1 MPATR
6 LTMASVLVGR
16 ETGIT
21 PPLPG
26 GPGGTIRGGSSG
38 LCCMRTH
45 ATGDLFS
52 PRSRASAESRKRR
65 RSRSGWFGE
74 YPLRNPP
81 RMEEGILRIPSM
93 TVMASETIRRRLR
106 EVPDSPGVYL
116 LRDTRE
122 QVIYVGKALRLRDR
136 LRAYFTTGY
145 GQTARTAELVQ
156 RVYDFE
162 FVKTANEVEALVLEN
177 NLIKHYRPRFNIR
190 LKDDKNYLYLKLP
203 VTEEYPR
210 VHYTRRVLDDG
221 ALYFGPYTSAQS
233 LRSTVKSIRQ
243 LLPFRTC
250 SEDIFKQGKVC
261 LDFHI
266 KRCPGPCERRISSE
280 DYKARINEVALF
292 MEGRSDLLVR
302 ELHERMDSAAGRLDF
317 ENAARYRDQLQSIER
332 IADRQKVL
340 TRGRDD
346 QDIVAYARSG
356 NDVFVEVAY
365 VRQSKMVGHDGH
377 ALDGAGDA
385 TEPELL
391 RGFMLQYYSSATHVP
406 RSVILPGPVEE
417 PELIK
422 GWLSEK
428 RGRPVEVDVPQR
440 GRLRALVTQLG
451 ETAKQELEQ
460 IRIQADYDRSRT
472 EPMLAALA
480 EALDLESPPKRI
492 ECYDISNIQGDS
504 AVGSMVVFEDGR
516 PRNDHYRHF
525 RIKYVP
531 GPNDFA
537 MLQEVL
543 RRRLERLESAQR
555 REEVGSIGDRSFT
568 SRPGLILIDGGK
580 SQLSAALEVTE
591 AAGYADIPTFALAK
605 EREEIFAPGRAEPI
619 VQERNSPG
627 MFLVQR
633 IRDEAHRFAIT
644 HHRKVR
650 ARKALTSPLD
660 SVEGIGPARKR
671 ALLRHFGSVQAIR
684 EAPVGEIVKL
694 GIHERLAV
702 RLKETL

>member
-1 MPATR
+1 VAVS
-6 LTMASVLVGR
+6 LEDS
-16 ETGIT
+16 I
-21 PPLPG
+21 
-26 GPGGTIRGGSSG
+26 
-38 LCCMRTH
+38 
-45 ATGDLFS
+45 
-52 PRSRASAESRKRR
+52 K
-65 RSRSGWFGE
+65 
-74 YPLRNPP
+74 
-81 RMEEGILRIPSM
+81 
-93 TVMASETIRRRLR
+93 RRLR
-106 EVPDSPGVYL
+106 AVPDAPGVYL
-116 LRDTRE
+116 FRDTRG

-136 LRAYFTTGY
+136 LRSYFTDAY
-145 GQTARTAELVQ
+145 AQTARVAELVR

-162 FVKTANEVEALVLEN
+162 FVTTANEVEALVLEC
-177 NLIKHYRPRFNIR
+177 NLIKNYRPRFNIR

-203 VTEEYPR
+203 VTEDYPR
-210 VHYTRRVLDDG
+210 VHYSRRVQNDG
-221 ALYFGPYTSAQS
+221 AQYFGPYTSAQS
-233 LRSTVKSIRQ
+233 LRGTVKSIRQ

-250 SEDIFKQGKVC
+250 SDEIFKQGKVC

-280 DYKARINEVALF
+280 DYKARIHEVALF
-292 MEGRSDLLVR
+292 MEGRSDVLVR
-302 ELHERMDSAAGRLDF
+302 ELKERMEGSANQLDF

-346 QDIVAYARSG
+346 QDLIAYARKG
-356 NDVFVEVAY
+356 AEVFVEVAY
-365 VRQSKMVGHDGH
+365 VRQGKMVGHDGH
-377 ALDGAGDA
+377 ALDGAGEA
-385 TEPELL
+385 AEAELL
-391 RGFMLQYYSSATHVP
+391 RGFVLQYYASATHVP
-406 RSVILPGPVEE
+406 RAVILPGPVDE
-417 PELIK
+417 PDLIA
-422 GWLSEK
+422 GWLGQR
-428 RGRPVEVDVPQR
+428 RGGPVSIEVPQR
-440 GRLRALVTQLG
+440 GRKRALVTQLA
-451 ETAKQELEQ
+451 ETAAQELEQ
-460 IRIQADYDRSRT
+460 LRIQADYDRSRT

-480 EALDLESPPKRI
+480 EALDLETPPKRI

-504 AVGSMVVFEDGR
+504 AVGAMVVFEDGS

-525 RIKYVP
+525 RIKFVP

-555 REEVGSIGDRSFT
+555 REDADAVGDRSFT
-568 SRPGLILIDGGK
+568 SRPDLILIDGGK
-580 SQLSAALEVTE
+580 GQLSAALEVME
-591 AAGYADIPTFALAK
+591 SAGYADIPTFALAK

-619 VQERNSPG
+619 VQEKNSPG

-650 ARKALTSPLD
+650 SRKALTSPLD

-684 EAPVGEIVKL
+684 DAAVDDIVAVGVPK
-694 GIHERLAV
+694 RLAQ

>member
-1 MPATR
+1 M
-6 LTMASVLVGR
+6 SVTLE
-16 ETGIT
+16 ETI
-21 PPLPG
+21 
-26 GPGGTIRGGSSG
+26 
-38 LCCMRTH
+38 
-45 ATGDLFS
+45 
-52 PRSRASAESRKRR
+52 KRR
-65 RSRSGWFGE
+65 
-74 YPLRNPP
+74 LQ
-81 RMEEGILRIPSM
+81 
-93 TVMASETIRRRLR
+93 A
-106 EVPDSPGVYL
+106 VPESPGVYMF
-116 LRDTRE
+116 RDKRT

-136 LRAYFTTGY
+136 LRSYFTPGY
-145 GQTARTAELVQ
+145 ADAGRIAELMQ
-156 RVYDFE
+156 RAVDFD
-162 FVKTANEVEALVLEN
+162 FVTTANEVEALVLEN
-177 NLIKHYRPRFNIR
+177 NLIKNYRPRFNIR

-203 VTEEYPR
+203 VTEEFPR
-210 VHYTRRVLDDG
+210 VHYSRRVQNDG

-250 SEDIFKQGKVC
+250 SDEIFKQGKVC

-292 MEGRSDLLVR
+292 MEGRSDILVR
-302 ELHERMDSAAGRLDF
+302 ELQERMENAADRLDF

-346 QDIVAYARSG
+346 QDILAYARSG

-365 VRQSKMVGHDGH
+365 VRQGKMVGHDGH
-377 ALDGAGDA
+377 ALDGAGDVG
-385 TEPELL
+385 EPELL

-406 RSVILPGPVEE
+406 RSVILPGAVDE
-417 PELIK
+417 PELLT

-428 RGRPVEVDVPQR
+428 RGRPVELEVPQR
-440 GRLRALVTQLG
+440 GRKRALVQQLA
-451 ETAKQELEQ
+451 ETAAQELEQ
-460 IRIQADYDRSRT
+460 LRIQADYDRSRT

-480 EALDLESPPKRI
+480 TALDLETPPKRI

-525 RIKYVP
+525 RIRYVP

-555 REEVGSIGDRSFT
+555 REEAEMVGDRSFT
-568 SRPGLILIDGGK
+568 SRPDLILIDGGK
-580 SQLSAALEVTE
+580 GQLSAALEVME

-605 EREEIFAPGRAEPI
+605 EREEIWAPGRAEPI
-619 VQERNSPG
+619 VQEHNSPG

-684 EAPVGEIVKL
+684 EAAVEEIVKV
-694 GIHERLAV
+694 GIPERLAA

>member
-1 MPATR
+1 MAVSLEDTIKAR
-6 LTMASVLVGR
+6 LQA
-16 ETGIT
+16 
-21 PPLPG
+21 
-26 GPGGTIRGGSSG
+26 
-38 LCCMRTH
+38 
-45 ATGDLFS
+45 
-52 PRSRASAESRKRR
+52 
-65 RSRSGWFGE
+65 
-74 YPLRNPP
+74 
-81 RMEEGILRIPSM
+81 
-93 TVMASETIRRRLR
+93 
-106 EVPDSPGVYL
+106 VPESPGVYL
-116 LRDTRE
+116 FRDART

-136 LRAYFTTGY
+136 LRQYFTPGY
-145 GQTARTAELVQ
+145 AETARVSELV
-156 RVYDFE
+156 RRATDFE
-162 FVKTANEVEALVLEN
+162 FITTANEVEALVLEN
-177 NLIKHYRPRFNIR
+177 SLIKNYRPRFNIR

-203 VTEEYPR
+203 VTEAFPR
-210 VHYTRRVLDDG
+210 VHYSRRVQNDG
-221 ALYFGPYTSAQS
+221 ALYFGPYTSALS

-250 SEDIFKQGKVC
+250 SDDIFKQGKVC

-302 ELHERMDSAAGRLDF
+302 ELEDRMQSAADKLDF
-317 ENAARYRDQLQSIER
+317 ENAARYRDKLHSIER

-356 NDVFVEVAY
+356 HDVFVEVAY
-365 VRQSKMVGHDGH
+365 VRQGKMVGHDGH

-406 RSVILPGPVEE
+406 RTVILPGPVEE
-417 PELIK
+417 PELIT
-422 GWLSEK
+422 GWLADK
-428 RGRPVEVDVPQR
+428 RGRPVDIEVPQR
-440 GRLRALVTQLG
+440 GRKRALVTQLG

-460 IRIQADYDRSRT
+460 MRIQADYDRSRT

-480 EALDLESPPKRI
+480 EALDLESPPRRI

-525 RIKYVP
+525 RIRFVP

-543 RRRLERLESAQR
+543 HRRLERLESAQR
-555 REEVGSIGDRSFT
+555 REEAELGDRSFT
-568 SRPGLILIDGGK
+568 TRPDLILIDGGK
-580 SQLSAALEVTE
+580 GQLSAAIEVME
-591 AAGYADIPTFALAK
+591 AAGYADIPTFSLAK

-650 ARKALTSPLD
+650 SRKALTSPLD

-684 EAPVGEIVKL
+684 EAPVDEIVKL
-694 GIHERLAV
+694 GIPERLAA

>member
-1 MPATR
+1 MSAT
-6 LTMASVLVGR
+6 LE
-16 ETGIT
+16 ETV
-21 PPLPG
+21 
-26 GPGGTIRGGSSG
+26 
-38 LCCMRTH
+38 
-45 ATGDLFS
+45 
-52 PRSRASAESRKRR
+52 KRR
-65 RSRSGWFGE
+65 
-74 YPLRNPP
+74 LQ
-81 RMEEGILRIPSM
+81 
-93 TVMASETIRRRLR
+93 A
-106 EVPDSPGVYL
+106 VPESPGVYMF
-116 LRDTRE
+116 RDNKS

-136 LRAYFTTGY
+136 LRSYFTPGY
-145 GQTARTAELVQ
+145 AQTARVAELIN
-156 RVYDFE
+156 RANDFE
-162 FVKTANEVEALVLEN
+162 FVTTANEVEALVLEN
-177 NLIKHYRPRFNIR
+177 NLIKNYRPRFNIR

-203 VTEEYPR
+203 VTEQFPR
-210 VHYTRRVLDDG
+210 VHYSRRVLNDG

-250 SEDIFKQGKVC
+250 SDEIFKQGKVC

-266 KRCPGPCERRISSE
+266 KRCPGPCERRITSD
-280 DYKARINEVALF
+280 DYRARINEVALF

-302 ELHERMDSAAGRLDF
+302 ELQERMESAADRLDF

-365 VRQSKMVGHDGH
+365 IRQGKMVGHDGH

-385 TEPELL
+385 AEPELL

-406 RSVILPGPVEE
+406 RTVILPGVIDE
-417 PELIK
+417 PDLIT

-428 RGRPVEVDVPQR
+428 RGRPVELEVPQR
-440 GRLRALVTQLG
+440 GRKRALVTQLA

-460 IRIQADYDRSRT
+460 LRIQADYDRSRT

-480 EALDLESPPKRI
+480 AALDLESPPKRI

-525 RIKYVP
+525 RIRYLP

-555 REEVGSIGDRSFT
+555 REESDIVGDRSFT
-568 SRPGLILIDGGK
+568 SRPDLVLIDGGK
-580 SQLSAALEVTE
+580 GQLSAALEVME
-591 AAGYADIPTFALAK
+591 AAGFADIPTFALAK

-650 ARKALTSPLD
+650 SRKALTSPLD

-684 EAPVGEIVKL
+684 EAPVDEIVKL
-694 GIHERLAV
+694 GIPERLAA

>member
-1 MPATR
+1 VA
-6 LTMASVLVGR
+6 
-16 ETGIT
+16 IT
-21 PPLPG
+21 QED
-26 GPGGTIRGGSSG
+26 
-38 LCCMRTH
+38 
-45 ATGDLFS
+45 AV
-52 PRSRASAESRKRR
+52 K
-65 RSRSGWFGE
+65 
-74 YPLRNPP
+74 
-81 RMEEGILRIPSM
+81 
-93 TVMASETIRRRLR
+93 RRLR
-106 EVPDSPGVYL
+106 AVPDGPGVYL
-116 LRDTRE
+116 FRDHRA

-136 LRAYFTTGY
+136 LRSYFTPGY
-145 GQTARTAELVQ
+145 GETARVAELV
-156 RVYDFE
+156 RKVYDFE
-162 FVKTANEVEALVLEN
+162 FVTTANEVEALVLEC
-177 NLIKHYRPRFNIR
+177 NLIKNYRPRFNIR

-210 VHYTRRVLDDG
+210 VHYSRRVQKDG
-221 ALYFGPYTSAQS
+221 AQYFGPYTSAQS
-233 LRSTVKSIRQ
+233 LRGTVKSIRQ

-250 SEDIFKQGKVC
+250 SDEIFKQGKVC

-266 KRCPGPCERRISSE
+266 KRCPGPCERRISAE
-280 DYKARINEVALF
+280 DYKARIHEVALF
-292 MEGRSDLLVR
+292 MEGRSDVLVH
-302 ELHERMDSAAGRLDF
+302 ELKDRMESSAGRLDF
-317 ENAARYRDQLQSIER
+317 ENAARYRDQLQSIEK

-346 QDIVAYARSG
+346 EDLIAYARSG
-356 NDVFVEVAY
+356 EQVFVEVAY
-365 VRQSKMVGHDGH
+365 VRQGKMVGHDGH

-385 TEPELL
+385 LEGELL
-391 RGFMLQYYSSATHVP
+391 RGFMLQYYASATHIPRVVIVP
-406 RSVILPGPVEE
+406 GLVEE
-417 PELIK
+417 PDLLA
-422 GWLSEK
+422 GWLTER
-428 RGRPVEVDVPQR
+428 RGGPVTIEVPQR
-440 GRLRALVTQLG
+440 GRKRALVTQLG

-460 IRIQADYDRSRT
+460 LRIQADYDRSRT

-480 EALDLESPPKRI
+480 EALGLEAPPKRI
-492 ECYDISNIQGDS
+492 ECYDISNMQGDS
-504 AVGSMVVFEDGR
+504 AVGAMVVFEDGR

-525 RIKYVP
+525 KIKFVP

-555 REEVGSIGDRSFT
+555 REDADAVGDRSFT
-568 SRPGLILIDGGK
+568 SRPDLILIDGGK
-580 SQLSAALEVTE
+580 GQLSAALEVLE
-591 AAGYADIPTFALAK
+591 SAGYADIPTFALAK
-605 EREEIFAPGRAEPI
+605 EHEEIFAPGRSEPI

-684 EAPVGEIVKL
+684 DAAVEDIVAL
-694 GIHERLAV
+694 GVPERLAK

>member
-1 MPATR
+1 M
-6 LTMASVLVGR
+6 
-16 ETGIT
+16 
-21 PPLPG
+21 
-26 GPGGTIRGGSSG
+26 
-38 LCCMRTH
+38 
-45 ATGDLFS
+45 F
-52 PRSRASAESRKRR
+52 
-65 RSRSGWFGE
+65 
-74 YPLRNPP
+74 
-81 RMEEGILRIPSM
+81 
-93 TVMASETIRRRLR
+93 
-106 EVPDSPGVYL
+106 
-116 LRDTRE
+116 RDKKT

-136 LRAYFTTGY
+136 LRSYFTPGY
-145 GQTARTAELVQ
+145 ADAGRIAELMQ
-156 RVYDFE
+156 RATDFD
-162 FVKTANEVEALVLEN
+162 FVTTANEVEALVLEN
-177 NLIKHYRPRFNIR
+177 NLIKNYRPRFNIR

-203 VTEEYPR
+203 VPEEFPR
-210 VHYTRRVLDDG
+210 VHYSRRVLNDD

-250 SEDIFKQGKVC
+250 SDEIFKQGKVC

-302 ELHERMDSAAGRLDF
+302 ELQDRMGSAAGRLDF

-356 NDVFVEVAY
+356 SDVFVEVAY
-365 VRQSKMVGHDGH
+365 IRQGKMVGHDGH
-377 ALDGAGDA
+377 ALDGAADV

-406 RSVILPGPVEE
+406 RTVILPGPVDE
-417 PELIK
+417 PELLA
-422 GWLSEK
+422 GWLTEK
-428 RGRPVEVDVPQR
+428 RGRPVTFEIPLR
-440 GRLRALVTQLG
+440 GRKRALVTQLQ
-451 ETAKQELEQ
+451 ETASQELEQ

-480 EALDLESPPKRI
+480 EALDLETPPKRI

-525 RIKYVP
+525 RIKFTP

-555 REEVGSIGDRSFT
+555 REEADIVGDRSFT
-568 SRPGLILIDGGK
+568 SRPDLILIDGGK
-580 SQLSAALEVTE
+580 GQLSAALEVMET
-591 AAGYADIPTFALAK
+591 AGYADIPTFALAK

-633 IRDEAHRFAIT
+633 IRDEAHRFAVT

-650 ARKALTSPLD
+650 SRKALTSPLD

-684 EAPVGEIVKL
+684 EAPVDEIVKL
-694 GIHERLAV
+694 GIPERLAA

>member
-1 MPATR
+1 VAVA
-6 LTMASVLVGR
+6 LEDS
-16 ETGIT
+16 I
-21 PPLPG
+21 
-26 GPGGTIRGGSSG
+26 
-38 LCCMRTH
+38 
-45 ATGDLFS
+45 
-52 PRSRASAESRKRR
+52 K
-65 RSRSGWFGE
+65 
-74 YPLRNPP
+74 
-81 RMEEGILRIPSM
+81 
-93 TVMASETIRRRLR
+93 RRLR
-106 EVPDSPGVYL
+106 AVPDAPGVYL
-116 LRDTRE
+116 FRDTRG

-136 LRAYFTTGY
+136 LRSYFTNAY
-145 GQTARTAELVQ
+145 AQTARIAELV
-156 RVYDFE
+156 RKVYDFE
-162 FVKTANEVEALVLEN
+162 FVTTANEVEALVLEC
-177 NLIKHYRPRFNIR
+177 NLIKNYRPRFNIR

-203 VTEEYPR
+203 VTEDYPR
-210 VHYTRRVLDDG
+210 VHYSRRVQNDG

-233 LRSTVKSIRQ
+233 LRGTVKSIRQ

-250 SEDIFKQGKVC
+250 SDEIFKQGKVC

-280 DYKARINEVALF
+280 DYKARIHEVALF
-292 MEGRSDLLVR
+292 MEGRSDVLVR
-302 ELHERMDSAAGRLDF
+302 ELKVRMEGSANRLDF

-346 QDIVAYARSG
+346 QDLIAYARRG
-356 NDVFVEVAY
+356 GEVFVEVAY
-365 VRQSKMVGHDGH
+365 VRQGKMVGHDGH
-377 ALDGAGDA
+377 ALDGAGEA
-385 TEPELL
+385 AEAELL
-391 RGFMLQYYSSATHVP
+391 RGFVLQYYASATHVP
-406 RSVILPGPVEE
+406 RVVILPGAVDE
-417 PELIK
+417 PELIA
-422 GWLSEK
+422 GWLGQR
-428 RGRPVEVDVPQR
+428 RGGPVTIEVPQR
-440 GRLRALVTQLG
+440 GRKRALVTQLA
-451 ETAKQELEQ
+451 ETAAQELEQ
-460 IRIQADYDRSRT
+460 LRIQADYDRSRT

-480 EALDLESPPKRI
+480 EALDLKVPPKRI

-504 AVGSMVVFEDGR
+504 AVGAMVVFEDGS

-525 RIKYVP
+525 RIKFVP

-555 REEVGSIGDRSFT
+555 REEADDAGDRSFT
-568 SRPGLILIDGGK
+568 SRPDLILIDGGK
-580 SQLSAALEVTE
+580 GQLSAALEVLE
-591 AAGYADIPTFALAK
+591 SAGYADIPTFALAK

-619 VQERNSPG
+619 IQEKSSPG

-650 ARKALTSPLD
+650 SRKALTSPLD

-684 EAPVGEIVKL
+684 DATVEEITAQGVPK
-694 GIHERLAV
+694 RLAQ

>member
-1 MPATR
+1 
-6 LTMASVLVGR
+6 MAVTL
-16 ETGIT
+16 ED
-21 PPLPG
+21 
-26 GPGGTIRGGSSG
+26 TI
-38 LCCMRTH
+38 
-45 ATGDLFS
+45 
-52 PRSRASAESRKRR
+52 KRR
-65 RSRSGWFGE
+65 
-74 YPLRNPP
+74 LQ
-81 RMEEGILRIPSM
+81 
-93 TVMASETIRRRLR
+93 A
-106 EVPDSPGVYL
+106 VPDSPGVYMF
-116 LRDTRE
+116 RDNRS

-136 LRAYFTTGY
+136 LRSYFTPGY
-145 GQTARTAELVQ
+145 APTAQVAELI
-156 RVYDFE
+156 RKAHDFE
-162 FVKTANEVEALVLEN
+162 FVTTANEVEALVLEN
-177 NLIKHYRPRFNIR
+177 NLIKNYRPRYNIR

-203 VTEEYPR
+203 VTEDFPR
-210 VHYTRRVLDDG
+210 VHYSRRVQNDG

-250 SEDIFKQGKVC
+250 SDEIFKQGKVC

-280 DYKARINEVALF
+280 DYKARIHEVALF
-292 MEGRSDLLVR
+292 MEGRSDILVR
-302 ELHERMDSAAGRLDF
+302 ELQERMESSAGRLDF

-332 IADRQKVL
+332 IADRQRVL

-377 ALDGAGDA
+377 ALDGAADA

-406 RSVILPGPVEE
+406 RTVILPGPVDE
-417 PELIK
+417 PELLI

-428 RGRPVEVDVPQR
+428 RGGPVTLEIPQR
-440 GRLRALVTQLG
+440 GRKRGLVTQLA

-460 IRIQADYDRSRT
+460 LRIQADYDRSRT

-480 EALDLESPPKRI
+480 QALDLESPPKRI

-525 RIKYVP
+525 RIKYTP

-555 REEVGSIGDRSFT
+555 REEADIVGDRSFT
-568 SRPGLILIDGGK
+568 TRPDLILIDGGK
-580 SQLSAALEVTE
+580 GQLSAALEVMET
-591 AAGYADIPTFALAK
+591 AGYADIPTFALAK

-633 IRDEAHRFAIT
+633 VRDEAHRFAIT

-684 EAPVGEIVKL
+684 EAPVDEIVKL
-694 GIHERLAV
+694 GIPDRLAA

>member
-1 MPATR
+1 M
-6 LTMASVLVGR
+6 SVSLE
-16 ETGIT
+16 ETI
-21 PPLPG
+21 
-26 GPGGTIRGGSSG
+26 
-38 LCCMRTH
+38 
-45 ATGDLFS
+45 
-52 PRSRASAESRKRR
+52 KRR
-65 RSRSGWFGE
+65 
-74 YPLRNPP
+74 LQ
-81 RMEEGILRIPSM
+81 
-93 TVMASETIRRRLR
+93 A
-106 EVPDSPGVYL
+106 VPESPGVYMF
-116 LRDTRE
+116 RDKKT

-136 LRAYFTTGY
+136 LRSYFTPGY
-145 GQTARTAELVQ
+145 ADAGRIAELMQ
-156 RVYDFE
+156 RAVDFE
-162 FVKTANEVEALVLEN
+162 FVTTANEVEALVLEN
-177 NLIKHYRPRFNIR
+177 NLIKNYRPRFNIR

-203 VTEEYPR
+203 VTEEFPR
-210 VHYTRRVLDDG
+210 VHYSRRVQNDG

-250 SEDIFKQGKVC
+250 SDEIFKQGKVC

-266 KRCPGPCERRISSE
+266 KRCPGPCERRISSV

-292 MEGRSDLLVR
+292 MEGRSDILVR
-302 ELHERMDSAAGRLDF
+302 ELEGRMETAADRLDF
-317 ENAARYRDQLQSIER
+317 ENAARYRDQLHSIER

-356 NDVFVEVAY
+356 SDVFVEVAY
-365 VRQSKMVGHDGH
+365 VRQGKMVGHDGH

-385 TEPELL
+385 SEPELL
-391 RGFMLQYYSSATHVP
+391 RGFMLQYYSSATHIP
-406 RSVILPGPVEE
+406 RTVILPGAVDE
-417 PELIK
+417 PELLT

-428 RGRPVEVDVPQR
+428 RGGPVTLEIPQR
-440 GRLRALVTQLG
+440 GRKRALVQQLA
-451 ETAKQELEQ
+451 ETATQELEQ
-460 IRIQADYDRSRT
+460 LRIQADYDRSRT

-480 EALDLESPPKRI
+480 TALDLESPPKRI

-555 REEVGSIGDRSFT
+555 REEADIVGDRSFT
-568 SRPGLILIDGGK
+568 TRPDLILIDGGK
-580 SQLSAALEVTE
+580 GQLSAALEVME

-633 IRDEAHRFAIT
+633 VRDEAHRFAIT

-650 ARKALTSPLD
+650 SRKALTSPLD

-684 EAPVGEIVKL
+684 EAAVEEIVQV
-694 GIHERLAV
+694 GIPERLAA